1 MLREVKTL
9 FWNSYRC
16 KCRCTL
22 TALIAGLILGVIA
35 AFLQITGT
43 ITATQ
48 PAVGAALGL
57 AAVYLGLLLLATA
70 ISGRRISGDCGCSAL
85 NTLLVGILGTL
96 LLAAI
101 LLATGITATGV
112 LTAIGVGGLVFFLVL
127 IAAGTACFIRA
138 LAGYGDD
145 RPVAE
150 N

>member
-1 MLREVKTL
+1 M

-70 ISGRRISGDCGCSAL
+70 ISGRRISGDCVCSAL
-85 NTLLVGILGTL
+85 NLLLLGILGTL
-96 LLAAI
+96 VAAAVLLAV
-101 LLATGITATGV
+101 GITATGV
-112 LTAIGVGGLVFFLVL
+112 LTALLVGALVFFLVL
-127 IAAGTACFIRA
+127 IAGGTACYVRV
-138 LAGYGDD
+138 LAGCKGTCYTQD
-145 RPVAE
+145 
-150 N
+150 